1 MQVGRN
7 IPKNE
12 NSMKNIFLL
21 IAIIFSQVTHS
32 QSTLTEIQKIE
43 SLINIWGIVK
53 YQHPEVSKG
62 KFDINEEF
70 INEFNRLVSISN
82 QEQLNA
88 EFVNWIKKFD
98 SEKSKYK
105 NNPDFLNT
113 KNLFTK
119 NSDFNW
125 IENSNF
131 NQELIDLI
139 NKVKNNSTFYDYYA
153 SINSL
158 SNMVEFRNEKGYS
171 NFDSNIKSNRI
182 LFLASFWN
190 TMRYWNVNIYLTDT
204 PWSKTLT
211 ELIPEFISNDEI
223 KFEYAKY
230 KLISK
235 LNDSHSDYSSINTSS
250 NTFTK
255 FPVFKGKIVNDS
267 LVVTQLFNTDLAKKD
282 NVNLGD
288 IIYSVEGKSLKNY
301 YLNKFTN
308 LISSSNENHLK
319 YRTENFYIL
328 LSKNTDSIQ
337 IGLKKKDGT
346 LHDMHI
352 KLYKL
357 SDYIRVTTNLE
368 SSKRKKWQQLSN
380 DIGYINLGVIN
391 KSELGNAFKSFE
403 NTKGIVVDLRN
414 YPRNI
419 SAEDIAYY
427 LYPNKKIFIKT
438 LISLSPGFGE
448 YNSKSALRI
457 IKNPFSAGSDNT
469 NYYKGKIILLVD
481 RSTQSKAEWIGM
493 AIQQSPNCITI
504 GEQTAGAIMN
514 VNRITLVD
522 KSTADFT
529 GIGAFYPNDEGVQRK
544 GLKIDYQVKESAIN
558 YNPNLYIEKAI
569 DLIQQ

>member
-1 MQVGRN
+1 
-7 IPKNE
+7 
-12 NSMKNIFLL
+12 MKNIFLV
-21 IAIIFSQVTHS
+21 ITIILFEITYSQTIVTEVH
-32 QSTLTEIQKIE
+32 KIE
-43 SLINIWGIVK
+43 SLINIWGLLK

-70 INEFNRLVSISN
+70 VNEFNRLVSISN

-88 EFVNWIKKFD
+88 EFIGWIKKLD

-119 NSDFNW
+119 NSDYNW

-131 NQELIDLI
+131 NQELKDLI
-139 NKVKNNSTFYDYYA
+139 HKVKNNSNFYDYYA

-158 SNMVEFRNEKGYS
+158 TSMVEFKNEKGYS
-171 NFDSNIKSNRI
+171 NFDSKIKSNRI

-190 TMRYWNVNIYLTDT
+190 MMRYWNVNIYLTDT
-204 PWSKTLT
+204 LWSKTLT
-211 ELIPEFISNDEI
+211 ELIPEFLSDDEI
-223 KFEYAKY
+223 KFELAKY

-235 LNDSHSDYSSINTSS
+235 LNDSHSDYSSINTFS
-250 NTFTK
+250 NTVTK

-282 NVNLGD
+282 NINLGD
-288 IIYSVEGKSLKNY
+288 VIYSVEGKSLKNY
-301 YLNKFTN
+301 YFNKFTN
-308 LISSSNENHLK
+308 LISSSNENYLK

-328 LSKNTDSIQ
+328 LSKNSDSIQ

-352 KLYKL
+352 KLYKRT
-357 SDYIRVTTNLE
+357 DYIRIPTNLE
-368 SSKRKKWQQLSN
+368 SSKKEKWQQLN
-380 DIGYINLGVIN
+380 NNIGYINLDVIN
-391 KSELGNAFKSFE
+391 KVELKNAFKAFE
-403 NTKGIVVDLRN
+403 NTKGIVIDLRN

-419 SAEDIAYY
+419 SESDIAYY
-427 LYPNKKIFIKT
+427 LYPNKKVFIKT
-438 LISLSPGFGE
+438 LVSLSPGFGE
-448 YNSKSALRI
+448 YDSKAALSF
-457 IKNPFSAGSDNT
+457 IKNPFSAGSNNK
-469 NYYKGKIILLVD
+469 NYYKGKVILLVD
-481 RSTQSKAEWIGM
+481 RSTQSKAEFIGM

-504 GEQTAGAIMN
+504 GEQTSGAVMN

-522 KSTADFT
+522 KSTVDFT
-529 GIGAFYPNDEGVQRK
+529 GRGAFYPNDEGVQRK

-558 YNPNLYIEKAI
+558 YNPNLFIEKAI

>member
-1 MQVGRN
+1 
-7 IPKNE
+7 
-12 NSMKNIFLL
+12 MKNIFLV
-21 IAIIFSQVTHS
+21 ITIIFFQITYSQTTVTEVHR
-32 QSTLTEIQKIE
+32 IE
-43 SLINIWGIVK
+43 SLINIWGLLK

-70 INEFNRLVSISN
+70 IGEFDRLASISN

-105 NNPDFLNT
+105 NNPDFINT
-113 KNLFTK
+113 KNLFTR

-131 NQELIDLI
+131 NQELMDLI
-139 NKVKNNSTFYDYYA
+139 NKVKNNSNFYDYYA
-153 SINSL
+153 SVNSL
-158 SNMVEFRNEKGYS
+158 SSMVEFKNEKGYS

-190 TMRYWNVNIYLTDT
+190 TMRYWNVNIYLTDM
-204 PWSKTLT
+204 PWSKILT
-211 ELIPEFISNDEI
+211 EAIPEFIDNDEI
-223 KFEYAKY
+223 KFELAKY

-235 LNDSHSDYSSINTSS
+235 LNDSHSDYSSINRSS
-250 NTFTK
+250 NTFTR

-267 LVVTQLFNTDLAKKD
+267 LIVTQLFNTDLAKKD

-308 LISSSNENHLK
+308 LISSSNENYLK
-319 YRTENFYIL
+319 YRTANFYIL

-337 IGLKKKDGT
+337 IGLRKKDGT
-346 LHDMHI
+346 VYDKYI
-352 KLYKL
+352 RLYKP
-357 SDYIRVTTNLE
+357 SEYKSVPTNLE
-368 SSKRKKWQQLSN
+368 SPKKEKSQQLSN

-391 KSELGNAFKSFE
+391 KAELKNAFKSFE
-403 NTKGIVVDLRN
+403 NTKGIVIDLRN
-414 YPRNI
+414 YPRYI
-419 SAEDIAYY
+419 SASDIAYY
-427 LYPNKKIFIKT
+427 LYPNKKVFIKT
-438 LISLSPGFGE
+438 LVSLSPGYGE
-448 YNSKSALRI
+448 YDSKAALRI
-457 IKNPFSAGSDNT
+457 INNPFSAGSDNT

-493 AIQQSPNCITI
+493 AIQASPNCITI

-529 GIGAFYPNDEGVQRK
+529 GVGAFYPNDEGVQRK

-558 YNPNLYIEKAI
+558 YNPNLYIAKAM
-569 DLIQQ
+569 DLIQ

>member
-1 MQVGRN
+1 
-7 IPKNE
+7 
-12 NSMKNIFLL
+12 MKNFLLL
-21 IAIIFSQVTHS
+21 IAIIFSQFTYPQTTV
-32 QSTLTEIQKIE
+32 TEIQKIE
-43 SLINIWGIVK
+43 SLINIWGLLK

-70 INEFNRLVSISN
+70 INEFNRLDSISN
-82 QEQLNA
+82 QEQLNT
-88 EFVNWIKKFD
+88 EFVYWIKKFD

-105 NNPDFLNT
+105 NNADFLNT
-113 KNLFTK
+113 KNLFVK

-131 NQELIDLI
+131 DQELMDLI
-139 NKVKNNSTFYDYYA
+139 NKVKNNSNFYHYYA

-158 SNMVEFRNEKGYS
+158 SSMVEFRNEKGYS
-171 NFDSNIKSNRI
+171 NFNSNIKSNRI
-182 LFLASFWN
+182 LFLASFWS

-204 PWSKTLT
+204 LWSKTLM

-223 KFEYAKY
+223 TFEYAKY

-235 LNDSHSDYSSINTSS
+235 LNDSHSDYSSINTSY

-267 LVVTQLFNTDLAKKD
+267 LVITQLFNTDLAKKD

-301 YLNKFTN
+301 YLDKFAN
-308 LISSSNENHLK
+308 LISSSNGNHLK

-346 LHDMHI
+346 LHDI
-352 KLYKL
+352 YINLYKL
-357 SDYIRVTTNLE
+357 SDYARIITNIE
-368 SSKRKKWQQLSN
+368 STKIEKWQQLSN
-380 DIGYINLGVIN
+380 NVGYINLGVIN

-414 YPRNI
+414 YPVNI
-419 SAEDIAYY
+419 SASDVAYY

-438 LISLSPGFGE
+438 LTSLRPGFGE
-448 YNSKSALRI
+448 YDSKSALNI
-457 IKNPFSAGSDNT
+457 IKNPFSAGSDNI

-522 KSTADFT
+522 KSIADFT
-529 GIGAFYPNDEGVQRK
+529 GVGAFYPNDEGVQRR
-544 GLKIDYQVKESAIN
+544 GLKIDFQIKESAIN

-569 DLIQQ
+569 NLIQQ

>member
-1 MQVGRN
+1 
-7 IPKNE
+7 
-12 NSMKNIFLL
+12 MKNIFLV
-21 IAIIFSQVTHS
+21 ITIIFFQITYSQTTVTEVH
-32 QSTLTEIQKIE
+32 KIE
-43 SLINIWGIVK
+43 SLINIWGLLK

-62 KFDINEEF
+62 KFDSNEEF
-70 INEFNRLVSISN
+70 IKVLNRLASISD

-88 EFVNWIKKFD
+88 EFINWIKKFD
-98 SEKSKYK
+98 SGKSKYK
-105 NNPDFLNT
+105 SNQDFLKT

-119 NSDFNW
+119 NLDFNW

-131 NQELIDLI
+131 NQELIDVI
-139 NKVKNNSTFYDYYA
+139 NKVKNNSNFYDYYA

-158 SNMVEFRNEKGYS
+158 SSMVEFKNEKGYS
-171 NFDSNIKSNRI
+171 NFDSKIKSNRI

-190 TMRYWNVNIYLTDT
+190 MMRYWNVNIYLTDMQ
-204 PWSKTLT
+204 WSKVLN
-211 ELIPEFISNDEI
+211 EAIPEFIDNDEI
-223 KFEYAKY
+223 KFELVKY

-255 FPVFKGKIVNDS
+255 FPIFKGKIVNDS
-267 LVVTQLFNTDLAKKD
+267 LVITQLFNTDLSKKD

-288 IIYSVEGKSLKNY
+288 VIYSVEGKSLKNY
-301 YLNKFTN
+301 YLNKFSN

-319 YRTENFYIL
+319 HRTENFYIL

-337 IGLKKKDGT
+337 IGLQKKDGT
-346 LHDMHI
+346 VHDKYI
-352 KLYKL
+352 SLYKL
-357 SDYIRVTTNLE
+357 SEYKSVPKNLE
-368 SSKRKKWQQLSN
+368 SPKKEKSQQLSN

-391 KSELGNAFKSFE
+391 KAELKNAFKSFE
-403 NTKGIVVDLRN
+403 NSKGIVIDLRN
-414 YPRNI
+414 YPLNI
-419 SAEDIAYY
+419 SASDLAYY
-427 LYPNKKIFIKT
+427 LYPNKKVFIKT
-438 LISLSPGFGE
+438 LVSLNPGYGE
-448 YNSKSALRI
+448 YDSKAALRI

-493 AIQQSPNCITI
+493 AIQASPNCITI

-529 GIGAFYPNDEGVQRK
+529 GVGAFYPNDEGVQRK
-544 GLKIDYQVKESAIN
+544 GLKIDYHVKESAIN

-569 DLIQQ
+569 DL